1 MQHFEEPVVSA
12 EGEGASMTVFT
23 AGHAAV
29 WADLIAAV
37 PAEAGDRLA
46 ALREIAG
53 VTGVAHYSEG
63 RPEAIVVGQR
73 RPAAAMMRIALFWS
87 APNFIAGD
95 GPRLLEALEKEAL
108 AQDVLCLRADEDMVQ
123 RIGGQWQRRD
133 GFLQRWIGNEPAGRQ
148 GQVPPSWPQT
158 AGFTCGPSA
167 LAMAMGG
174 IAPALLPDRAL
185 EVELWREATTIIG
198 PSGPGGCDP
207 YGLALAARRRGLR
220 VEIFMSSAEPV
231 FLDRASSEERRG
243 LMRFVQA
250 GFKREAEAA
259 SLPVETRAFAVEE
272 IGQAL
277 DRGLSALVLI
287 DQAPMMGHT
296 CPHWVLVHGHGDGV
310 YFLNDPWIEPDR
322 LEQKMDVVDLPVRA
336 AELDRMAWYGN
347 PAYRAAVLVGPGPA
361 TRKR

>member
-1 MQHFEEPVVSA
+1 MP
-12 EGEGASMTVFT
+12 ASLPTGRASVTVF
-23 AGHAAV
+23 AAEDASA
-29 WADLIAAV
+29 WADLMAAV
-37 PAEAGDRLA
+37 PAEIGDRLA
-46 ALREIAG
+46 ALQKIVG
-53 VTGVAHYSEG
+53 VIGVAQYRDG
-63 RPEAIVVGQR
+63 RAKAIVIGQR

-87 APNFIAGD
+87 AASFIS

-108 AQDVLCLRADEDMVQ
+108 AQDVLCLRADEDTAQ

-133 GFLQRWIGNEPAGRQ
+133 GFLQRWTGSEPNRR
-148 GQVPPSWPQT
+148 QVPPSWPQT

-167 LAMAMGG
+167 LAMAMAG
-174 IAPALLPDRAL
+174 IDPALRPDRAL

-220 VEIFMSSAEPV
+220 AEIFMSSAEPI

-243 LMRFVQA
+243 LMSFVQE

-259 SLPVETRAFAVEE
+259 SLPIERRAFAVED

-296 CPHWVLVHGHGDGV
+296 CPHWVLVHDHGDGV

-347 PAYRAAVLVGPGPA
+347 PAYRAAVLVG
-361 TRKR
+361 R

>member
-12 EGEGASMTVFT
+12 EGEGAGVTVFT
-23 AGHAAV
+23 AEHAAV

-37 PAEAGDRLA
+37 PAETGDRLA
-46 ALREIAG
+46 ALRKIAG
-53 VTGVAHYSEG
+53 VTGVARYREG

-73 RPAAAMMRIALFWS
+73 RPAAALMRIALFWS
-87 APNFIAGD
+87 TPNFIATD
-95 GPRLLEALEKEAL
+95 GPRLLEALEKKAL
-108 AQDVLCLRADEDMVQ
+108 AQDVLCLRADEDTAL

-133 GFLQRWIGNEPAGRQ
+133 GFLQRWIGSEPPRRQ

-158 AGFTCGPSA
+158 AGFTCGPAA
-167 LAMAMGG
+167 LAMAMAG
-174 IAPALLPDRAL
+174 IDPALLPDRAL
-185 EVELWREATTIIG
+185 EIGLWREATTIIG

-207 YGLALAARRRGLR
+207 YGLALAAHRRGLR
-220 VEIFMSSAEPV
+220 VEMFMSSAEPI
-231 FLDRASSEERRG
+231 FLDRASSEERRE

-259 SLPVETRAFAVEE
+259 SLPIETRAFAVEE

-277 DRGLSALVLI
+277 ERGLSALVLI

-296 CPHWVLVHGHGDGV
+296 CPHWVLVHGHGDGL

-322 LEQKMDVVDLPVRA
+322 LEQKMDAVDLPVRA

>member
-1 MQHFEEPVVSA
+1 MVLA
-12 EGEGASMTVFT
+12 EGEAASVTVFT
-23 AGHAAV
+23 AEHAAV

-37 PAEAGDRLA
+37 PAETGDRLT
-46 ALREIAG
+46 ALRKIAG
-53 VTGVAHYSEG
+53 VTGVAHCSEG
-63 RPEAIVVGQR
+63 RPEAIMVGQR

-87 APNFIAGD
+87 AANLGVGD
-95 GPRLLEALEKEAL
+95 GQRLLAALEKEAL
-108 AQDVLCLRADEDMVQ
+108 AQDVLCLRAGEDAV
-123 RIGGQWQRRD
+123 RHIGGQWQRRD
-133 GFLQRWIGNEPAGRQ
+133 GFLQRWIGREPARRQ
-148 GQVPPSWPQT
+148 GQVAPSWPQT

-167 LAMAMGG
+167 LAMAMAG
-174 IAPALLPDRAL
+174 IDPTLRPDRAL

-207 YGLALAARRRGLR
+207 YGLALVAHRRGLR
-220 VEIFMSSAEPV
+220 VEILMSSAEPI

-243 LMRFVQA
+243 LMSFVQE

-259 SLPVETRAFAVEE
+259 SLPIEARAFAVEE

-322 LEQKMDVVDLPVRA
+322 LEQPMDAVDLPVRA

-347 PAYRAAVLVGPGPA
+347 PAYRAAVLVG
-361 TRKR
+361 R